1 MNKINSLF
9 NDLKQAHQRLAEV
22 TSFPSGQVYQDASI
36 QRFEFTFE
44 LSWKLMQA
52 IAIENG
58 IQESYGPK
66 NSIRAAA
73 QLNYIN
79 NAEAWFKALEN
90 RNLSTHL
97 YQQQVADTIF
107 KEIPVFISLV
117 GDFIES
123 VEAKSNPLQQPL

>member
-1 MNKINSLF
+1 MDKINSLF
-9 NDLKQAHQRLAEV
+9 NDLKQAYLRLAEV
-22 TSFPSGQVYQDASI
+22 PGFPPGQVYQDAAI

-44 LSWKLMQA
+44 LSWKLMQT

-66 NSIRAAA
+66 NSIRVAA

-79 NAEAWFKALEN
+79 NPEAWFKALEN

-97 YQQQVADTIF
+97 YQQQVADTVF
-107 KEIPVFISLV
+107 REIPAFISLV
-117 GDFIES
+117 GELIKT
-123 VEAKSNPLQQPL
+123 VEEKSNPLQQTL